1 MAKNSKKSGVRMKD
15 IARDLGVSV
24 VTVSKVLRGHD
35 DISPATR
42 DRVLERMRELNYKP
56 NLAARSLVTGRSY
69 MVGLVVPDLLHPFF
83 AEIAKVATHILRP
96 KGYCLVIASSE
107 ENPEL
112 EVSEIE
118 ALLARQVDAI
128 ILASVQASAQSPV
141 FKCMDQLET
150 PYVLIDRNIPGL
162 KASFVGVDDEHIG
175 YLATRHLIEHRCRSI
190 AHIGGPNVS
199 TAEGRLRG
207 FRKAL
212 AESKLEV
219 PMQFVE
225 RVDSG
230 DDRGEEGGYK
240 AMLTLLSMKTRP
252 DGVFC
257 YNDETAIG
265 ALRAAFEAGLEVPAD
280 LAVIGVGNMRFS
292 DLLRVP
298 LSSIDQNSQLIG
310 DRAARIALQLIEA
323 GGAIAPESVLLPV
336 KLIQRESSSG

>member
-1 MAKNSKKSGVRMKD
+1 MAKDLKKSGVRMKD

-83 AEIAKVATHILRP
+83 GEIARVVNHVLRAR
-96 KGYCLVIASSE
+96 GYSLVIASSE
-107 ENPEL
+107 EDPEL
-112 EVSEIE
+112 EQSELE

-128 ILASVQASAQSPV
+128 ILASVQESAQSPV
-141 FKCMDQLET
+141 FRNMDQRGT
-150 PYVLIDRNIPGL
+150 PYVLIDRNITGL
-162 KASFVGVDDEHIG
+162 KASYVGVDDEHIG
-175 YLATRHLIEHRCRSI
+175 YLATRHLIERGCRSI
-190 AHIGGPNVS
+190 AHIGGPSVS

-207 FRKAL
+207 YRKAL
-212 AESKLEV
+212 TESKLEV
-219 PMQFVE
+219 PMHLLV
-225 RVDSG
+225 RMNSG
-230 DDRGEEGGYK
+230 DDRGEEGGCK
-240 AMLTLLSMKTRP
+240 AMLTLLSMKARP

-265 ALRAAFEAGLEVPAD
+265 ALRAAFEAKLEVPTD
-280 LAVIGVGNMRFS
+280 LRIIGVGNMRFS

-298 LSSIDQNSQLIG
+298 LSSIDQNNQLIG
-310 DRAARIALQLIEA
+310 DRAARIALDLIEA
-323 GGAIAPESVLLPV
+323 KRTVPPEFVLLPV
-336 KLIQRESSSG
+336 KLIQRESSSS